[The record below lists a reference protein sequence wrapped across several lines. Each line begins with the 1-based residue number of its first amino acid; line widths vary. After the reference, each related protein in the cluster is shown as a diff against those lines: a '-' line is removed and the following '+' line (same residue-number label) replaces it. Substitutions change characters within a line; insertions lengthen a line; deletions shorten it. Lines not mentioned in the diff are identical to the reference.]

1 MGGYSFSSED
11 FSGRTALITGA
22 ARGLGREIG
31 QMFHDRGARIIL
43 VDIDNRVE
51 QTAAD
56 IDPESKTAIGK
67 IADLTDDKSV
77 ALLREAVIQEIGDID
92 TLINN
97 AGAYAPHAIR
107 DISGSDFDERI
118 AINLKTVFL
127 TTQAFMDSL
136 SSTQCGRV
144 VNIASADAYRPK
156 VTNAPYAAAKAG
168 VISLTKSFAAELA
181 PNVLV
186 NGVSPGPIVTETAKT
201 QGWLEQAIDKHP
213 LGYAAVPKDIGRV
226 VLFLASPSNK
236 FMNGETV
243 VVNGGTIMI

>member
-1 MGGYSFSSED
+1 MGEDSFLSEE
-11 FSGRTALITGA
+11 FCGRTVLITGA

-31 QMFHDRGARIIL
+31 QMFHNHGARIIL
-43 VDIDNRVE
+43 VDVDSRVE

-56 IDPESKTAIGK
+56 IDLESKTAIGK
-67 IADLTDDKSV
+67 IVDLTDDRAV
-77 ALLREAVIQEIGDID
+77 ASLRDAVIQEIGNID

-97 AGAYAPHAIR
+97 AGTYTPHAIR

-127 TTQAFMDSL
+127 TTQACMDSL

-168 VISLTKSFAAELA
+168 VVSLTKSFAAELA

-201 QGWLEQAIDKHP
+201 QGWLQQAIDKHP

-226 VLFLASPSNK
+226 VLFLASPANK

>member
-1 MGGYSFSSED
+1 MSRDSFSSEE
-11 FSGRTALITGA
+11 FCGRTVLITGA
-22 ARGLGREIG
+22 AQGLGREIG
-31 QMFHDRGARIIL
+31 QMFHDYGARVIL

-67 IADLTDDKSV
+67 IANLTDDDSV
-77 ALLREAVIQEIGDID
+77 ALLRDTVIQEFGDID

-97 AGAYAPHAIR
+97 AGTYAPHAIR
-107 DISGSDFDERI
+107 DVSGSDFDERI
-118 AINLKTVFL
+118 AVNLKTVFL

-136 SSTQCGRV
+136 SSTQSGRV

-181 PNVLV
+181 PNVLE
-186 NGVSPGPIVTETAKT
+186 NGTSPGPNVTETAKT
-201 QGWLEQAIDKHP
+201 QGWLE
-213 LGYAAVPKDIGRV
+213 
-226 VLFLASPSNK
+226 
-236 FMNGETV
+236 
-243 VVNGGTIMI
+243 

>member
-1 MGGYSFSSED
+1 MDGNSFSSEE

-22 ARGLGREIG
+22 AQGLGREIG
-31 QMFHDRGARIIL
+31 KMFHDHGARVIL
-43 VDIDNRVE
+43 VDIDKRVQ

-56 IDPESKTAIGK
+56 IDSDSKRTIGK
-67 IADLTDDKSV
+67 IADLTEDKSV
-77 ALLREAVIQEIGDID
+77 ASLRDAVVQEFGHID
-92 TLINN
+92 TLVNN
-97 AGAYAPHAIR
+97 AGTYAPHAIR

-127 TTQAFMDSL
+127 TTQAFMNSL
-136 SSTQCGRV
+136 SSTQSGRV

-201 QGWLEQAIDKHP
+201 QGWLEQAIDQHP

>member
-1 MGGYSFSSED
+1 MDGNSFSSEE
-11 FSGRTALITGA
+11 FSGRTVLITGA
-22 ARGLGREIG
+22 AQGLGREIG
-31 QMFHDRGARIIL
+31 QMFHDHGARIIL
-43 VDIDNRVE
+43 VDIDKRVQ
-51 QTAAD
+51 QTAED
-56 IDPESKTAIGK
+56 IDSGTTTAIGK
-67 IADLTDDKSV
+67 IADLTDDTSV
-77 ALLREAVIQEIGDID
+77 SSLRDAVVQEFGHID

-97 AGAYAPHAIR
+97 AGTYAPHAIR
-107 DISGSDFDERI
+107 DISGSDFDKRI

-136 SSTQCGRV
+136 SSTQSGRV

-186 NGVSPGPIVTETAKT
+186 NGVSPGPIATDTAKT
-201 QGWLEQAIDKHP
+201 QGWLEKAINHHP
-213 LGYAAVPKDIGRV
+213 LGYAAVPQDIGRV
-226 VLFLASPSNK
+226 VLFLASPSNR
-236 FMNGETV
+236 FMNGETI

>member
-1 MGGYSFSSED
+1 MNEDSFSSKE
-11 FSGRTALITGA
+11 FSQRTVLITGT

-51 QTAAD
+51 QTAAG

-77 ALLREAVIQEIGDID
+77 ASLRDAVIQEIGDID

-118 AINLKTVFL
+118 QI
-127 TTQAFMDSL
+127 
-136 SSTQCGRV
+136 R
-144 VNIASADAYRPK
+144 R
-156 VTNAPYAAAKAG
+156 
-168 VISLTKSFAAELA
+168 
-181 PNVLV
+181 
-186 NGVSPGPIVTETAKT
+186 
-201 QGWLEQAIDKHP
+201 
-213 LGYAAVPKDIGRV
+213 
-226 VLFLASPSNK
+226 
-236 FMNGETV
+236 
-243 VVNGGTIMI
+243 